1 LQELRQQER
10 GTLNYIKP
18 ETKNKKMTNN
28 DILKKLR
35 VALMLRDDQIVE
47 ILELVDFRISKS
59 ELGAFF
65 RAEDHENYM
74 ECGDQVLRN
83 FLNGLVIHL
92 RGTKEN
98 PKNPNDVLAKHKAEI
113 PKKETNKERPEFK
126 AAPKD
131 SERARGDQKPSK
143 TGAAKKPKKKEFP
156 KGNGKV
162 QVVEKVVYK
171 NGKNKK

>member
-1 LQELRQQER
+1 M
-10 GTLNYIKP
+10 
-18 ETKNKKMTNN
+18 KMTNN

-47 ILELVDFRISKS
+47 ILELVDFRITKS

-83 FLNGLVIHL
+83 FLNALVLHL

-98 PKNPNDVLAKHKAEI
+98 PKNPSDVL
-113 PKKETNKERPEFK
+113 NKNKTEVKTQQGNYDEEK
-126 AAPKD
+126 
-131 SERARGDQKPSK
+131 SRGDQSPSK
-143 TGAAKKPKKKEFP
+143 STTAKKPFKKQTSNRATP
-156 KGNGKV
+156 KI
-162 QVVEKVVYK
+162 QVVEKVRFK
-171 NGKNKK
+171 NGKNKKS

>member
-1 LQELRQQER
+1 
-10 GTLNYIKP
+10 
-18 ETKNKKMTNN
+18 MTNN
-28 DILKKLR
+28 DIFKKLR

-65 RAEDHENYM
+65 RDEKHPNYM

-98 PKNPNDVLAKHKAEI
+98 PKNPNDILAKHKAQI
-113 PKKETNKERPEFK
+113 PKKESTKERTEFK
-126 AAPKD
+126 AAAKD
-131 SERARGDQKPSK
+131 AEKGRADQKPAKSVS
-143 TGAAKKPKKKEFP
+143 TAKKPFKNNNSKATP
-156 KGNGKV
+156 KV
-162 QVVEKVVYK
+162 QIVEKVK
-171 NGKNKK
+171 FNNGKNKKTK